1 MSKLGLIPFPAMSST
16 RRRATTSTIAAAL
29 IVAVFAIAGCGTATT
44 PPAGAEPSL
53 LSAPSASTSSPT
65 PVDTPNANRAA
76 PAPSR
81 SPAASRS
88 AGTPGVFVFPVIGH
102 YSYGHVHHDYP
113 ATDILAPCGSQV
125 IAATSGVI
133 LEVSRVDKWKRS
145 VDAGSTRGGLS
156 VSIRGDDGVR
166 YYGSHFE
173 AINTN
178 IRPGVRVRA
187 GQPLGKVGETGDAS
201 ACHLHF
207 GLSPICAGTGDWWN
221 QRGVIWPWRYLDSW
235 RKGGDKSPVAEIT
248 AWQHQH
254 GCPTKPTVDP

>member
-1 MSKLGLIPFPAMSST
+1 MTSNHLRTM
-16 RRRATTSTIAAAL
+16 TSTT
-29 IVAVFAIAGCGTATT
+29 VAVLVATALAMAGCGTATT
-44 PPAGAEPSL
+44 PLAVADPSTPTVSPTS
-53 LSAPSASTSSPT
+53 SAASPT
-65 PVDTPNANRAA
+65 PVGTPNANRAV

-81 SPAASRS
+81 TPSPA
-88 AGTPGVFVFPVIGH
+88 AGTPGVFVFPVMGH

-125 IAATSGVI
+125 VAATSGVV

-145 VDAGSTRGGLS
+145 VDAGATRGGLS

-178 IRPGVRVRA
+178 IKPGVRVRA

-207 GLSPICAGTGDWWN
+207 GLSPICASTGDWWN

-248 AWQHQH
+248 AWQHKN
-254 GCPTKPTVDP
+254 GCPTKPTVDR

>member
-1 MSKLGLIPFPAMSST
+1 MSSTRRCAVTST
-16 RRRATTSTIAAAL
+16 RRRATTSTIVAAL
-29 IVAVFAIAGCGTATT
+29 VTAVVAMTGCDTATT
-44 PPAGAEPSL
+44 PRVAAYPPAPGQSTT
-53 LSAPSASTSSPT
+53 APPTSPT
-65 PVDTPNANRAA
+65 PVGTPNANRAA
-76 PAPSR
+76 PAASHSPTPSR
-81 SPAASRS
+81 SPAVS
-88 AGTPGVFVFPVIGH
+88 TPGVFVFPVIGR

-125 IAATSGVI
+125 VAATSGVV

-145 VDAGSTRGGLS
+145 VDAGATRGGLS

-173 AINTN
+173 AINTT
-178 IRPGVRVRA
+178 IKPGVRVRA

-207 GLSPICAGTGDWWN
+207 GLSPLCASTGDWWN

-235 RKGGDKSPVAEIT
+235 RAGGDKSPVAEIT
-248 AWQHQH
+248 AWQRKN

>member
-1 MSKLGLIPFPAMSST
+1 MSST
-16 RRRATTSTIAAAL
+16 RRHATTSTIASAL
-29 IVAVFAIAGCGTATT
+29 FAAVFAIAGCGTATT

-53 LSAPSASTSSPT
+53 LSAPFGSPGSPT

-76 PAPSR
+76 PPPSR

-88 AGTPGVFVFPVIGH
+88 PVAGTPGVFVFPVIGH
-102 YSYGHVHHDYP
+102 YSYAHVHHDYP

-125 IAATSGVI
+125 VAATSGII
-133 LEVSRVDKWKRS
+133 LEVTRVDKWKRS
-145 VDAGSTRGGLS
+145 VDAGATRGGLS

-178 IRPGVRVRA
+178 IKPGVRVRA
-187 GQPLGKVGETGDAS
+187 GQPLGKVGETGDAG

-207 GLSPICAGTGDWWN
+207 GLSPVCAGTGDWWN

-248 AWQHQH
+248 SWQHQH